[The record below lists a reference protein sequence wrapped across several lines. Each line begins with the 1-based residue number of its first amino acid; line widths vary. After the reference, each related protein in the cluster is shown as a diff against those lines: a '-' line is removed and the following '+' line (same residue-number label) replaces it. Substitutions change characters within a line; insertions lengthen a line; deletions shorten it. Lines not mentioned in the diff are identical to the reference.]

1 MKTIIIGK
9 KSLLT
14 KYLTLNNKNSIVFP
28 ARHESDLEDVLNY
41 INKSNSKVNLILN
54 NFYPSAY
61 INKITPKKYLNFYN
75 QSIIF
80 NAKLFSKLKVSKI
93 HKIIYSSSSSVYNSI
108 RKDYQFK
115 DSNNRSLYS
124 STKIA
129 CENLIYNFASKNNIL
144 FLILRIFNMYSDKGD
159 KFSIISK
166 LSDKIKRKEKIEIFN
181 QGENIRDYI
190 HVKDVV
196 KLINFFLKKKSLV
209 NNVYDIGVGKGIKL
223 IDILDYIGKDKLKID
238 FKKENIDETDV
249 SIATNEYLN
258 DFKFKSLESFF
269 SKYKNLN
276 KYRKISTHQQNS
288 KNILQ
293 DIIDDYI
300 IYGTGNAGKQ
310 VYQRLIS
317 QNQKVYCFVDDDK
330 NKRDKTIFDKKI
342 ISSKDLFYLSR
353 VKIIKNLIIA
363 IPSLSKKKLDK
374 IQKIYSKYINDISF
388 IPLKSTL
395 KSEIISLT
403 DLDSFNIYNI
413 LGKKR
418 KIINYGLFDKDLKKK
433 NILVTGAAGSIGSQL
448 VRQLL
453 NTKSNKIIGYD
464 NSEIDLFNL
473 KNELQNFKNINL
485 YLGDILD
492 NKFLDYIIKKEK
504 IDLIFHAA
512 AYKHVGILQQN
523 VESAIRNNI
532 FGTENVLKTAKAN
545 NVSTITISTDKAV
558 KPTSILGMTKRI
570 SEIICLMYNSKNF
583 KSKVVR
589 FGNVFGSIGSAVP
602 TFINQINNKL
612 PITITDKKVERYFM
626 TLNEACF
633 LLLWTMKLKNTE
645 NVIILN
651 MGKSIKIIQIIENLV
666 KLRKNLDPNY
676 SVEIKVI
683 GLQKGEKLKEE
694 LIINK
699 KLVKTRNSDINISSD
714 PIYSDEEILKF
725 LNRIKLNSNPDV
737 LKRSMKKFLSRDFK
751 K

>member
-14 KYLTLNNKNSIVFP
+14 KYLILNNKNSIVFP
-28 ARHESDLEDVLNY
+28 ARHESDLKNVLDFV
-41 INKSNSKVNLILN
+41 NKSKIKINLILN

-80 NAKLFSKLKVSKI
+80 NAKMFSKLDVTKI
-93 HKIIYSSSSSVYNSI
+93 NKIIYSSSSSVYNSI

-115 DSNNRSLYS
+115 DANNRSLYS

-129 CENLIYNFASKNNIL
+129 CENLIYNFASKNNVS
-144 FLILRIFNMYSDKGD
+144 FLILRIFNMYSDKDD
-159 KFSIISK
+159 KFSVISK
-166 LSDKIKRKEKIEIFN
+166 LSDKIKKKEKIQINN
-181 QGENIRDYI
+181 QGQNVRDYI

-196 KLINFFLKKKSLV
+196 KMINFFLKKKNLL

-223 IDILDYIGKDKLKID
+223 IDILNYIGKDKLKIG
-238 FKKENIDETDV
+238 FRKENIAEADT
-249 SIATNEYLN
+249 SIATNEYLS
-258 DFKFKSLESFF
+258 DFKFRTLESFF
-269 SKYKNLN
+269 SKYKSLN
-276 KYRKISTHQQNS
+276 KIDRISTHQQNT
-288 KNILQ
+288 KNLLQ

-310 VYQRLIS
+310 VYHKLTA

-330 NKRDKTIFDKKI
+330 NKKGKSIFDKKI
-342 ISSKDLFYLSR
+342 ISNKDLYYLSR

-363 IPSLSKKKLDK
+363 IPSLNKKKLDK
-374 IQKIYSKYINDISF
+374 IQKTYSKYINDISF

-395 KSEIISLT
+395 KSEIISLS

-413 LGKKR
+413 LEKKR
-418 KIINYGLFDKDLKKK
+418 KIINYGIFDNNLKKK
-433 NILVTGAAGSIGSQL
+433 NILITGAAGSIGSQL

-473 KNELQNFKNINL
+473 KNELKEFKNINL

-492 NKFLDYIIKKEK
+492 KRFLDYVVKKEK

-512 AYKHVGILQQN
+512 AYKHVTILQKN

-532 FGTENVLKTAKAN
+532 FGTESVLQTAKAN
-545 NVSTITISTDKAV
+545 NIDVITISTDKAV

-570 SEIICLMYNSKNF
+570 SEIICLMHNSKSFN
-583 KSKVVR
+583 SKVVR

-633 LLLWTMKLKNTE
+633 LLLWTMKLKNSN

-651 MGKSIKIIQIIENLV
+651 MGKPIKIIQIIENLI
-666 KLRKNLDPNY
+666 KLRKNFDPNY
-676 SVEIKVI
+676 SYEIREI
-683 GLQKGEKLKEE
+683 GLQTGEKLKEE
-694 LIINK
+694 LTIRK
-699 KLVKTRNSDINISSD
+699 KLFKTRNPDINISSD

-725 LNRIKLNSNPDV
+725 LSRIKLNYNPDV
-737 LKRSMKKFLSRDFK
+737 LKKLMKKFLSKDFK

>member
-1 MKTIIIGK
+1 
-9 KSLLT
+9 
-14 KYLTLNNKNSIVFP
+14 
-28 ARHESDLEDVLNY
+28 
-41 INKSNSKVNLILN
+41 
-54 NFYPSAY
+54 
-61 INKITPKKYLNFYN
+61 
-75 QSIIF
+75 
-80 NAKLFSKLKVSKI
+80 
-93 HKIIYSSSSSVYNSI
+93 
-108 RKDYQFK
+108 
-115 DSNNRSLYS
+115 
-124 STKIA
+124 
-129 CENLIYNFASKNNIL
+129 
-144 FLILRIFNMYSDKGD
+144 MYSDKDD

-166 LSDKIKRKEKIEIFN
+166 LSDKINKNERIKIFN

-196 KLINFFLKKKSLV
+196 RLIIFFLKKQNLS

-223 IDILDYIGKDKLKID
+223 IDLLNYIGKDKLNIE
-238 FKKENIDETDV
+238 FKKENIAEADT

-269 SKYKNLN
+269 SKNKVVNKKN
-276 KYRKISTHQQNS
+276 KIITHQQNS

-310 VYQRLIS
+310 VYQRLIN
-317 QNQKVYCFVDDDK
+317 QNQNVYCFVDDDK
-330 NKRDKTIFDKKI
+330 NKRGKTIFDKKI
-342 ISSKDLFYLSR
+342 ISNKDLFYLSR
-353 VKIIKNLIIA
+353 VKVVKNLIIA
-363 IPSLSKKKLDK
+363 IPSLTKRKLDRL
-374 IQKIYSKYINDISF
+374 QNTYSKYINDISF

-395 KSEIISLT
+395 KSEIISLS

-413 LGKKR
+413 LEKKR
-418 KIINYGLFDKDLKKK
+418 KIINYKLFDKHLEKK
-433 NILVTGAAGSIGSQL
+433 NILITGAAGSIGSQL

-453 NTKSNKIIGYD
+453 NTKCNKIIGYD

-473 KNELQNFKNINL
+473 KNELKNFKNVNL

-492 NKFLDYIIKKEK
+492 KNFLDYIIKKEK
-504 IDLIFHAA
+504 VDLIFHAA
-512 AYKHVGILQQN
+512 AYKHVTILQQN

-532 FGTENVLKTAKAN
+532 FGTENVLKIAKAN
-545 NVSTITISTDKAV
+545 NVQTITISTDKAV

-570 SEIICLMYNSKNF
+570 SEIICLMYNSKKF

-633 LLLWTMKLKNTE
+633 LLLWTMKLKKAE

-651 MGKSIKIIQIIENLV
+651 MGKSIKIIKIIENLI
-666 KLRKNLDPNY
+666 KLRKNLDPSY
-676 SVEIKVI
+676 SYEIKEI
-683 GLQKGEKLKEE
+683 GLQTGEKLKEE
-694 LIINK
+694 LTIRK
-699 KLVKTRNSDINISSD
+699 KLIRTKHSDINISTD
-714 PIYSDEEILKF
+714 PLYSDKEILKF
-725 LNRIKLNSNPDV
+725 LNLIKFKNNPDF
-737 LKRSMKKFLSRDFK
+737 LRNSMKKFLSKDFK

>member
-330 NKRDKTIFDKKI
+330 NKRDKTIFNKKI

-374 IQKIYSKYINDISF
+374 IQKTYSKYINDISF